1 MGCTPSDM
9 EKTTATSDAPAHG
22 TSTKHKA
29 SSAAAGSATASG
41 ASSPRLVVVSPK
53 GGGDAGGGRSSDR
66 GRVDDGAE
74 TQHPAKAG
82 DSTLPHSSGSLKGA
96 STAAEAVTPP
106 PAAAPVPKS
115 RKAKA
120 VEFLAGF
127 FSGNFSLD
135 CDTLPK
141 GIRVQARAAGHH
153 RAQSSTHCRL
163 LVPD

>member
-1 MGCTPSDM
+1 MWGLFRFQTPQINYLLQDFCMGCTPSDM
-9 EKTTATSDAPAHG
+9 EKTTATSHAPAHG

-53 GGGDAGGGRSSDR
+53 GGGDAGASGGR

-82 DSTLPHSSGSLKGA
+82 DSTLPHSSGSPKGTSA
-96 STAAEAVTPP
+96 AAEAVTPP

-127 FSGNFSLD
+127 FSGNPFLG
-135 CDTLPK
+135 L
-141 GIRVQARAAGHH
+141 
-153 RAQSSTHCRL
+153 
-163 LVPD
+163 